1 MLGAFPPSDGLFF
14 TDARPNSVIGLS
26 NIQTMLTFRGDV
38 EFQRLITLGLVLRS
52 CTSFDATDPRD
63 KVYAVLG
70 LAKDNS
76 EDAFE
81 PDYTDLNL
89 PRFVYTKAMR
99 YLLNQPIDPLS
110 CIVDAGIGLER
121 LIDDLPSWVPDWSHS
136 TQTRILDAKYKAG
149 TWYRPVIG
157 FDPDNEFVVHFD

>member
-14 TDARPNSVIGLS
+14 TDARQNSVVGLS

-38 EFQRLITLGLVLRS
+38 KSEGQITLGLVLRS